1 MEQLAKKEVTN
12 VQKVAYA
19 IDGLTKGISR
29 EILADDLGYRNYKC
43 MDIFLNR
50 NGYKWNKQKQN
61 YDSQEPV
68 KNFKIALVPQG
79 KTDQVVRFI
88 AAGKDI
94 KETAVLAGFGEAKSL
109 GTFMFAKGYAWD
121 DETGNYVKRSDVEDD
136 SAIDVEAFSE
146 DATETIPTVPI
157 ATGAGIALSLEEQF
171 LLKQALPLL
180 GQLLENKETLEKL
193 MNCSEVDE
201 EAMLPR
207 FNIPGRYMTKCVHMT
222 DLMDQMVKDYS
233 VQNNVSQKGVFEVAL
248 VEFFRKHGYDREINT
263 LLGV

>member
-1 MEQLAKKEVTN
+1 MEQLVKKDMTN

-29 EILADDLGYRNYKC
+29 DILADDLGYRNYKC

-61 YDSQEPV
+61 YESQEPV
-68 KNFKIALVPQG
+68 KNSKIALVPHG

-94 KETAVLAGFGEAKSL
+94 KETAVLTGFGEVQSL
-109 GTFMFAKGYAWD
+109 ATFMLAKGHAWD
-121 DETGNYVKRSDVEDD
+121 DETGNYVKRTDVEDD

-146 DATETIPTVPI
+146 DDEGTSPI
-157 ATGAGIALSLEEQF
+157 ESNTTGTGLVLSLEEQF

-180 GQLLENKETLEKL
+180 KQLLQNKDTLEKL
-193 MNCSEVDE
+193 MNSSEADE

-248 VEFFRKHGYDREINT
+248 VEFFRKHGYEREINT